1 MARKKARV
9 RVRKKAKRKKAKGR
23 ASGRRGRG
31 RPPVHEESWRKTT
44 VVLFDRQIAELDE
57 LAGAMRAKHGSGPT
71 RAEIIRGVVDGVLSS
86 PLNLAKA
93 SAETEIRSLVTQRL
107 KRSPAKRKAR
117 AEKPHAERAHPP
129 EPTATEAAAREPAQA
144 APVSLGE
151 EAARL
156 RQRAAAIRQE
166 NPTPKLE
173 EYRKRGRPMEY
184 QSDKER
190 WVDVMKIV
198 DALEGAAYRLKQET
212 N

>member
-9 RVRKKAKRKKAKGR
+9 RVGEKAKRKKAKRR
-23 ASGRRGRG
+23 APGRRGRG
-31 RPPVHEESWRKTT
+31 RPPVHEESWKKTT
-44 VVLFDRQIAELDE
+44 VVLFDRQIAELDA

-93 SAETEIRSLVTQRL
+93 STETEIRSLVTQRL
-107 KRSPAKRKAR
+107 KRSPAKMKAR
-117 AEKPHAERAHPP
+117 AEMAHPP
-129 EPTATEAAAREPAQA
+129 VPTATEAAAREPAQA
-144 APVSLGE
+144 APVSLAE

-173 EYRKRGRPMEY
+173 EYRKRGLPMEY
-184 QSDKER
+184 QPDKER
-190 WVDVMKIV
+190 WMDVMKTV
-198 DALEGAAYRLKQET
+198 DALEGAAYRLKQGAD
-212 N
+212 